1 MKVDGPRLGL
11 LQEQRHE
18 TDKSS
23 VCLRNFHMKE
33 ALKNDEKQAG
43 LYCILQVTH
52 LLTVW
57 NLHQDL
63 FRGSKVCS
71 GENFKKTLS
80 VILP

>member
-1 MKVDGPRLGL
+1 MKVDGPRLRL

-18 TDKSS
+18 IDKSS
-23 VCLRNFHMKE
+23 VCLRNCHMKE

-43 LYCILQVTH
+43 LYCILWVMH

-57 NLHQDL
+57 NLYQDL
-63 FRGSKVCS
+63 LEGVKYVQEKIS
-71 GENFKKTLS
+71 KKTLS